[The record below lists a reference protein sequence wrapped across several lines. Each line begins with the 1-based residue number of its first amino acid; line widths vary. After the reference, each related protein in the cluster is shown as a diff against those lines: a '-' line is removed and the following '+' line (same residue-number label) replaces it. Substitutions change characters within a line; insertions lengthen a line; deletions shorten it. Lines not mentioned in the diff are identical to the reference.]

1 MKIRNP
7 YWIQKKKNQHIDNI
21 IFIKSL
27 SYTDIV
33 QSTSWKWCQE
43 AIFFSIKQQD
53 FRDTTMLLYSVWRK
67 YLTLPLSSRIS
78 VLRARNSIRNFRNG
92 CERNEIRFLLLIKDN
107 NNKTTT
113 DRCSTHKR
121 KLTKEQSSCARELK
135 PTSIYSSLKRTKA

>member
-92 CERNEIRFLLLIKDN
+92 CERNEKG
-107 NNKTTT
+107 NKTMILENNTAFHIL
-113 DRCSTHKR
+113 DSFEFFI
-121 KLTKEQSSCARELK
+121 LILENFYLYNILSF
-135 PTSIYSSLKRTKA
+135 